1 MTEPAL
7 NGKTVAI
14 SAVWQIVHQSLAA
27 CVCEISNG
35 VEHMNY
41 WVFYISAKGSA
52 LKTATRRHRP
62 SKIAASRS
70 FL

>member
-7 NGKTVAI
+7 NGKTVEI

-27 CVCEISNG
+27 CVCGISNG
-35 VEHMNY
+35 AEHINY

-52 LKTATRRHRP
+52 LKTAT
-62 SKIAASRS
+62 
-70 FL
+70 